1 MHPPLILFCSLW
13 HCHMALLVQ
22 GLVLGLALLFSTSG
36 SRPGILMSGVSVMVA
51 SHLLFLLL
59 HILPSCRSDRNCVDD
74 GARTTFY
81 ILFIFYHRAV
91 PSAVA
96 SMMVH
101 VPPFTIC

>member
-1 MHPPLILFCSLW
+1 
-13 HCHMALLVQ
+13 MALLVQ
-22 GLVLGLALLFSTSG
+22 GLVLGLALLLFTSG
-36 SRPGILMSGVSVMVA
+36 CCPGSLMTGVLVMVT
-51 SHLLFLLL
+51 SHLILLL
-59 HILPSCRSDRNCVDD
+59 HILPSRRSDRNCVDD